1 MYLNHRLALLV
12 DSKERAYLKNF
23 YQMMKSTT
31 EDSETKIDKSHFERL
46 KKLIL
51 IHIDIAPGT
60 NWTICNFHNHI
71 MSKKCV
77 EIIKT

>member
-12 DSKERAYLKNF
+12 DSKERGYLKNF

-31 EDSETKIDKSHFERL
+31 DDSEAKIDKSHFERL

-60 NWTICNFHNHI
+60 N
-71 MSKKCV
+71 
-77 EIIKT
+77 